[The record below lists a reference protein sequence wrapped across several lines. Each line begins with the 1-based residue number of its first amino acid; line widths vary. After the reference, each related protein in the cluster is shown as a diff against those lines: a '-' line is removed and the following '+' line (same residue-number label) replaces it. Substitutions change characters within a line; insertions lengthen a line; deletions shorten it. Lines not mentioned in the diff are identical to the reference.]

1 MASYAT
7 CRHACI
13 CVQYMLFV
21 VKSAVM
27 AIIVTVVVQ
36 LKVQVGGTYGV
47 HTVLPA

>member
-1 MASYAT
+1 MPLAAMLAYVYSTY
-7 CRHACI
+7 C
-13 CVQYMLFV
+13 MLFV
-21 VKSAVM
+21 VKSALM